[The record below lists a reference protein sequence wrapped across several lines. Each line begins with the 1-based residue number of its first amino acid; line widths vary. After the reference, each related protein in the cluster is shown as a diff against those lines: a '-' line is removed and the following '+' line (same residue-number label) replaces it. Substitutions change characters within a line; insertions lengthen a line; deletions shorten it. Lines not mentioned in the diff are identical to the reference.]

1 MNRLLFTLALA
12 VTIVACNRH
21 SAHWD
26 TLTQV
31 ESFINMRPDSA
42 LVIIEQIEP
51 SELSNK
57 EERAKYSLLHSV
69 ALYKSYIDKSDFEI
83 LQPAIEYYKD
93 HGSSTDKLLTNFYKG
108 IIYQNQGNDA
118 QAMISFLEAIEQGG
132 DSEDLVT
139 KAQVYYAQSSIYYS
153 LLQWDRYCNAMLKCA
168 ELYNDMEL
176 TDYYHKSLVYVI
188 NGYTQKGDKEMTN
201 RYIDTLKKDLPQMNP
216 LVKADFYDVYTTAIT
231 SQGDKRQIRELLE
244 EYISIIPES
253 RINYSTVAFAYYKI
267 GEYKEALNAIQR
279 YKVKDTYISKTRYYA
294 LLSDIH
300 NKLGNDKLALENYKI
315 YKTIS
320 NDKTYEIF
328 KSDTQ
333 FMEDKHSLEMQK
345 AKAQAA
351 KNRLTIIVLACIIA
365 LVSSLY
371 IINIIRKRLKDSRI
385 LNTQL
390 LNEKAVFEKMYNEVI
405 AERDA
410 LNEMVTN
417 NTIKEETMT
426 IIKSRL
432 GVLNTII
439 VSHLSEKD
447 TDIRRA
453 NKELEAL
460 IANRGD
466 FIRSTRLTLEEN
478 YPHFFAH
485 LHDKGLEEFEIDFCC
500 LYAIGLKGKEI
511 KAYINL
517 SRHYKDSSEVRQK
530 LGLME
535 SDTNLSNYLQKL
547 LQSEEE

>member
-31 ESFINMRPDSA
+31 ESFVNMRPDSA

-57 EERAKYSLLHSV
+57 EERAKHSLLHSV

-83 LQPAIEYYKD
+83 LQPAIEYYKE
-93 HGSSTDKLLTNFYKG
+93 HGTPTDKLLTNFHKG

-132 DSEDLVT
+132 DSEDTVT

-176 TDYYHKSLVYVI
+176 TDYYHKCLTYVI

-216 LVKADFYDVYTTAIT
+216 LVKADFYDIYTTAIT
-231 SQGDKRQIRELLE
+231 SQGDKQQIRELLE

-253 RINYSTVAFAYYKI
+253 RINYNTVAFAYYKI
-267 GEYKEALNAIQR
+267 GEYKEALKAIER
-279 YKVKDTYISKTRYYA
+279 YKLKDTYVSKTRYYA
-294 LLSDIH
+294 LISDIY

-315 YKTIS
+315 YQTIIS
-320 NDKTYEIF
+320 NKVYEIF

-333 FMEDKHSLEMQK
+333 FMEDKHALEMQK
-345 AKAQAA
+345 AKEQAA
-351 KNRLTIIVLACIIA
+351 KNRLTIIVLGCIVA
-365 LVSSLY
+365 LISSLY
-371 IINIIRKRLKDSRI
+371 IINLIRKRLKDSRI

-390 LNEKAVFEKMYNEVI
+390 LNEKIVFEKMYNEVV
-405 AERDA
+405 AERNA

-417 NTIKEETMT
+417 NTIRKETMA
-426 IIKSRL
+426 IIKGRL

-478 YPHFFAH
+478 YPHFFVH
-485 LHDKGLEEFEIDFCC
+485 LHDKGLEEQEIDFCC

-511 KAYINL
+511 KSYINL

>member
-1 MNRLLFTLALA
+1 MNRLLFALALA
-12 VTIVACNRH
+12 LSVVACNRH

-26 TLTQV
+26 TLTEV

-42 LVIIEQIEP
+42 LLIIEQIAP
-51 SELSNK
+51 TELSNK
-57 EERAKYSLLHSV
+57 EERAKHSLLHSV

-231 SQGDKRQIRELLE
+231 SQGDERQIRELLE

-253 RINYSTVAFAYYKI
+253 RIDYSTVAFAYLKI

-279 YKVKDTYISKTRYYA
+279 YKVKDTHISKTRYYA
-294 LLSDIH
+294 LLSDIY

-315 YKTIS
+315 YQTIHD
-320 NDKTYEIF
+320 NKIFEIF

-351 KNRLTIIVLACIIA
+351 KNRLTIIVLACIVA

-371 IINIIRKRLKDSRI
+371 IINIIRKRLKDSKI

-453 NKELEAL
+453 NRELEAL
-460 IANRGD
+460 IADRGS

-478 YPHFFAH
+478 YPHFFVH
-485 LHDKGLEEFEIDFCC
+485 LHDKGLEEHEIDFCC
-500 LYAIGLKGKEI
+500 LYAIGIKGKEI
-511 KAYINL
+511 KAYTNL

-535 SDTNLSNYLQKL
+535 NDTNLSNYLQKL
-547 LQSEEE
+547 LKSEDE

>member
-1 MNRLLFTLALA
+1 MNRLLFALALA
-12 VTIVACNRH
+12 LSVVACNKH

-26 TLTQV
+26 TLTEV
-31 ESFINMRPDSA
+31 ESFINTRPDSA
-42 LVIIEQIEP
+42 LLIIEQIAP
-51 SELSNK
+51 AELSNK
-57 EERAKYSLLHSV
+57 EERAKHSLLHSV

-168 ELYNDMEL
+168 ELYNEMEL

-244 EYISIIPES
+244 EYISIFPEP
-253 RINYSTVAFAYYKI
+253 RINYNTVAFAYYTI

-279 YKVKDTYISKTRYYA
+279 YNVKDTHTSKTRYYA
-294 LLSDIH
+294 LLSDIY

-315 YKTIS
+315 YQTIS
-320 NDKTYEIF
+320 NNKVYEIF

-351 KNRLTIIVLACIIA
+351 KSRLTIIVLACIVA

-371 IINIIRKRLKDSRI
+371 IINIIRKRLKDSRL

-390 LNEKAVFEKMYNEVI
+390 LNEKAVFKKMYNEVI

-410 LNEMVTN
+410 LNKMVTN

-460 IANRGD
+460 IADRGS

-478 YPHFFAH
+478 YPHFFVH
-485 LHDKGLEEFEIDFCC
+485 LHDKGLEEHEIDFCC
-500 LYAIGLKGKEI
+500 LYAIGIKGKEI
-511 KAYINL
+511 KAYTNL

-535 SDTNLSNYLQKL
+535 NDTNLSNYLQKL
-547 LQSEEE
+547 LKSEGE

>member
-1 MNRLLFTLALA
+1 MNRLLFALALA
-12 VTIVACNRH
+12 LTIVACNRH

-26 TLTQV
+26 TLTEV

-42 LVIIEQIEP
+42 LLIIEQISP
-51 SELSNK
+51 TELSNK
-57 EERAKYSLLHSV
+57 EERAKHSLLHSV

-132 DSEDLVT
+132 DSEDLIT

-231 SQGDKRQIRELLE
+231 SQGDERQIRELLE
-244 EYISIIPES
+244 EYISIFPES

-294 LLSDIH
+294 LLSDIY

-315 YKTIS
+315 YQTIS
-320 NDKTYEIF
+320 NNKVYEIF

-333 FMEDKHSLEMQK
+333 FMEDKHTLEMQK
-345 AKAQAA
+345 AKEQAA
-351 KNRLTIIVLACIIA
+351 KNRLTIIVLACIVA

-371 IINIIRKRLKDSRI
+371 IINIIRKRLKDSKI

-460 IANRGD
+460 IADRGS

-478 YPHFFAH
+478 YPHFFVH
-485 LHDKGLEEFEIDFCC
+485 LHDKGLEEHEIDFCC
-500 LYAIGLKGKEI
+500 LYAIGIKGKEI
-511 KAYINL
+511 KAYTNL

-535 SDTNLSNYLQKL
+535 NDTNLSNYLQKL
-547 LQSEEE
+547 LKSEDE